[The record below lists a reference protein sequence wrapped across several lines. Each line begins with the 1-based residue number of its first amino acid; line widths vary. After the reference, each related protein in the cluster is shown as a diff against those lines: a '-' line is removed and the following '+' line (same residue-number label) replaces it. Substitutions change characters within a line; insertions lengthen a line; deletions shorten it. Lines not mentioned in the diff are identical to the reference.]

1 MLGGLISFFVFHSS
15 LVYNL
20 HYGSNIVRFIYFT
33 QIYSKGRVMF
43 SDPITRSLE
52 WSRKGYMSMALL
64 LMINERS
71 MTGYEVM
78 QVMREITEGSWKPT
92 PGGVYPVLKKL
103 EREGLV
109 KGEWL
114 SYKGRKKKV
123 YAITDNGKRALER
136 VILKQSEIAFGI
148 NRLFEN
154 FLRDV
159 FGLEHPLVAP
169 PSVLKILLPDDEEF
183 DELEDLEERREM
195 IIEIIRSLKRLLEET
210 DEKIRELRKSTF

>member
-1 MLGGLISFFVFHSS
+1 
-15 LVYNL
+15 
-20 HYGSNIVRFIYFT
+20 
-33 QIYSKGRVMF
+33 MF
-43 SDPITRSLE
+43 SDPVTRSLE
-52 WSRKGYMSMALL
+52 WSRKGYMGMALL

-71 MTGYEVM
+71 MTGYEIM
-78 QVMREITEGSWKPT
+78 QVMRDITQGSWKPT

-103 EREGLV
+103 EKEGLV

-123 YAITDNGKRALER
+123 YEITESGKRVLER

-159 FGLEHPLVAP
+159 FGFEHPLVTP
-169 PSVLKILLPDDEEF
+169 PSVLKILLPDYEEF
-183 DELEDLEERREM
+183 DELGDLEERKEM
-195 IIEIIRSLKRLLEET
+195 IQEIMRCLQKLLEET
-210 DEKIRELRKSTF
+210 EAKINELKNSRTESRYSRSTF

>member
-1 MLGGLISFFVFHSS
+1 
-15 LVYNL
+15 
-20 HYGSNIVRFIYFT
+20 
-33 QIYSKGRVMF
+33 MF
-43 SDPITRSLE
+43 NDPITRSLE
-52 WSRKGYMSMALL
+52 WSKRGYMGMALL

-71 MTGYEVM
+71 MTGYEIMRVM
-78 QVMREITEGSWKPT
+78 HEITQGSWKPT

-103 EREGLV
+103 ETQGLV

-123 YAITDNGKRALER
+123 YAITDNGKKALER

-159 FGLEHPLVAP
+159 FELERPFVTP
-169 PSVLKILLPDDEEF
+169 PSLLKLLMPDEE
-183 DELEDLEERREM
+183 LEELDDLQERQEM
-195 IIEIIRSLKRLLEET
+195 IREIIHCLQQLLNETEIKIKELKKARLNKRFT
-210 DEKIRELRKSTF
+210 I